1 MQDTLTIERWS
12 HRTRPVIVAAAFAP
26 FVVAIL
32 ASDSRE
38 TAFLIVDFASWGVF
52 LADLVVRLFI
62 DRRYLRSGKGVF
74 DLTIVLVTFPWYVI
88 PGAQGAEFLLVF
100 RLARLARVMRST
112 DFFSSMAAGLRRF
125 GGLGIWIIGATLF
138 SAQMV
143 MNAEPPES
151 GYEPFGD
158 ALWWA
163 VVSLTTVGYGDL
175 FPVTPFGRMAGVIM
189 MLTGLAALGSV
200 AAILSSMFL
209 ATGSQEPA
217 VADGDDDL
225 DDVHDDSVEIAEQL
239 RALRAEVADLKA
251 TIESS
256 SA

>member
-12 HRTRPVIVAAAFAP
+12 DRTRPLIVAAAFAP

-32 ASDSRE
+32 AADSRE
-38 TAFLIVDFASWGVF
+38 TVFLIADFASWSVF
-52 LADLVVRLFI
+52 FVDLVVRLFI

-74 DLTIVLVTFPWYVI
+74 DLTIVLVTFPWYLI

-112 DFFSSMAAGLRRF
+112 DFFSSMGAALRRF

-151 GYEPFGD
+151 GYETFGD

-200 AAILSSMFL
+200 AAILSSMFM
-209 ATGSQEPA
+209 ATGSQDPA
-217 VADGDDDL
+217 VADDDDDP
-225 DDVHDDSVEIAEQL
+225 DDGSVEVAEQL

-256 SA
+256 SG